1 MKKLIVLV
9 LILTSKL
16 TVFSQQ
22 DMDTLRVKCFP
33 KETVKLIMADIVKGE
48 SAIKQLEITQKELK
62 MVEKQSIKKDSMI
75 ILFREKEVGYN
86 KMIDAEKEKYT
97 IVKNFNEKLEKDL
110 RKERTKNKFII
121 TISTAAVG
129 ILTGLL
135 ITK

>member
-1 MKKLIVLV
+1 
-9 LILTSKL
+9 
-16 TVFSQQ
+16 
-22 DMDTLRVKCFP
+22 
-33 KETVKLIMADIVKGE
+33 MADIVKGE
-48 SAIKQLEITQKELK
+48 SAIKQLEMTQKELN

>member
-1 MKKLIVLV
+1 
-9 LILTSKL
+9 L

-22 DMDTLRVKCFP
+22 DTDTLRVKCFP